1 MAAEQTGTDLLRRQ
15 EDNQFSDETARIEK
29 SYEKFS

>member
-1 MAAEQTGTDLLRRQ
+1 MKLAPARRQ
-15 EDNQFSDETARIEK
+15 EDNRFTDEKARIEK